1 MAKNNILML
10 HGSSDLYGASKIFL
24 VTAQLLKEEGHGVTV
39 ILSEDGPLVG
49 ALKDLGIHVKLLRL
63 GIIRRKYFNLKG
75 LLNRA
80 KVMRNAIK
88 TLKKLATEE
97 GITHIYSNT
106 AAVWVGAFVAK
117 GLNLRHIWHL
127 HEIIL
132 KPSWFGWAMGKMI
145 NRFAHKVI
153 VVSEA
158 VQNHWSRFVS
168 EEKLALIYNGINYK
182 PYLCGHDHLR
192 KTMGIPAEALVI
204 GMIGRV
210 NSWKGQEYF
219 LEISEELNKKFLNL
233 YFILV
238 GDPYP
243 GDERLY
249 EGLELNILKKKFNHK
264 IYNLGFRSDIP
275 RVLATMDIFILP
287 SILPDP
293 FPTVV
298 LEAMASQK
306 PIVATAHGGALEMIS
321 DGVTG
326 VHIPWNAP
334 EEAARKMEPL
344 VEDENFR
351 LKMGIKAKESVLNN
365 FSLPSFREKILT
377 VFSEEVN

>member
-1 MAKNNILML
+1 MAKHNILML

-24 VTAQLLKEEGHGVTV
+24 LTAQLLKEEGHGVMV
-39 ILSEDGPLVG
+39 ILSEDGPL
-49 ALKDLGIHVKLLRL
+49 AMSLKNLDIPVKLVRL
-63 GIIRRKYFNLKG
+63 GIIRRKYFNMMG
-75 LLNRA
+75 LVNRV
-80 KVMRNAIK
+80 KVMRKAIK
-88 TLKKLATEE
+88 ITKKLVTEE

-106 AAVWVGAFVAK
+106 AAVWVGALVAK
-117 GLNLRHIWHL
+117 DLKLQHIWHL

-145 NRFAHKVI
+145 NQFAHKVI

-158 VQNHWSRFVS
+158 VRGHWSRHVS
-168 EEKLALIYNGINYK
+168 EEKLTLIYNGINYK
-182 PYLCGHDHLR
+182 PYLCGYDHLR
-192 KTMGIPAEALVI
+192 STLGIPSEAVVI

-233 YFILV
+233 HFILV

-243 GDERLY
+243 GDERWY
-249 EGLELNILKKKFNHK
+249 EGLEMNILEKKFNHK

-298 LEAMASQK
+298 LEAMAAQK
-306 PIVATAHGGALEMIS
+306 PIIATAHGGALEMVIN
-321 DGVTG
+321 GVNG
-326 VHIPWNAP
+326 FHIPWNAP
-334 EEAARKMEPL
+334 EEGARKIAPL
-344 VEDENFR
+344 IEDQKLR
-351 LKMGIKAKESVLNN
+351 LKMGLKAKESVLKN

-377 VFSEEVN
+377 VFSE